1 MHARLDRPERR
12 GAQQCKC
19 HPDILTLLYLGKTA
33 VLARVLRPYA
43 IHVFRPQSMSRS
55 PLGPPT
61 ADPLDLYLAHI
72 GGIDT
77 LARVLL
83 AAADIVTERQL
94 AP

>member
-1 MHARLDRPERR
+1 
-12 GAQQCKC
+12 
-19 HPDILTLLYLGKTA
+19 
-33 VLARVLRPYA
+33 
-43 IHVFRPQSMSRS
+43 MSRS